1 MGWRET
7 RVEIEELWKVGKSML
22 PVEKGRWN
30 LKRRDAGDL
39 GELWREELRRY
50 FR

>member
-1 MGWRET
+1 M
-7 RVEIEELWKVGKSML
+7 EIEELWKFGKSML

-39 GELWREELRRY
+39 GDISLGGKKRCQLKM
-50 FR
+50 